1 MIGLRDI
8 YDDDDMC
15 VCMNIFDYVDG
26 GIYHIGDV
34 HEDML
39 LLCCICMFCFGGLT
53 LACCMCGSCL

>member
-39 LLCCICMFCFGGLT
+39 LPHV
-53 LACCMCGSCL
+53 